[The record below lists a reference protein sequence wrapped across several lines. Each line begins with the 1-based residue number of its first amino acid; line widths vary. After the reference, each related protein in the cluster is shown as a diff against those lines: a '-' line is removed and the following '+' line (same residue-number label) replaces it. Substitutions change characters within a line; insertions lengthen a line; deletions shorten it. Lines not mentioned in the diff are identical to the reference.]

1 MQKWLKNFIV
11 IITSTL
17 CCDFVVAQNI
27 PNKSDSV
34 GIYTK
39 IEIYSKRHKL
49 TKYLYKI
56 VFRPIVVS
64 PQKSEVL
71 MKEFKTVT
79 QNSYVNY
86 EGKIIRQIYIQT
98 LDPFGYSTSKQ
109 YVEPRNIISNTGN
122 KLHIK
127 SRHLTIS
134 NLLLI
139 RKNQIFDSLLLKES
153 ERLIRSRGFVRDVSV
168 FVIATSKLSDSVDIY
183 IRELD
188 KWSIIP
194 NIDVSSSKL
203 KINLVEKNFLGLG
216 HEFKNDFIWY
226 HKTGKNS
233 YNTSYYIPN
242 INNTFINSTLHYNA
256 DEYRN
261 YSKSFALD
269 RPFFSSFTKWAAGF
283 NFTQQYNEYI
293 INSVDSLLFWQKL
306 KLNIQDYWAG
316 NALLIFK
323 GKSETYRTTNFITAI
338 RFLRMR
344 YLEKPIELY
353 DSLQLFSNED
363 FYLTSVGISM
373 RKYVQ
378 DKYIFKFG
386 VTEDIPIGKVF
397 SLTGGYQKKNTDR
410 FYIGSRFSVGNY
422 FNWGYISGNIEY
434 GTYFRTHNAEQGIV
448 NASINYFTRILEIGN
463 WKVRQFAKS
472 QITIGVNRLP
482 NENITINEGY
492 GIDGFNSPELI
503 GTKRI
508 LFTLQTQSYAPLNF
522 IGFCFGPYLIY
533 SIGMLGNET
542 KGFIN
547 NKIYSQI
554 GIGVLIKNENL
565 VLNSF
570 HVSISFY
577 PIIPGNGI
585 DIFKTNSFKT
595 NDFGLRDFEI
605 GKPDAIRYQ

>member
-1 MQKWLKNFIV
+1 MQKWLKIIIV
-11 IITSTL
+11 LISTL
-17 CCDFVVAQNI
+17 CYNYVVAQNI
-27 PNKSDSV
+27 TVNSDSSN
-34 GIYTK
+34 IYNK
-39 IEIYSKRHKL
+39 IETYSKRHNF
-49 TKYLYKI
+49 TKFLYKI
-56 VFRPIVVS
+56 VFRPVVS
-64 PQKSEVL
+64 SSQIPEVFI
-71 MKEFKTVT
+71 KEFVIVK
-79 QNSYVNY
+79 QHSFVNF
-86 EGKIIRQIYIQT
+86 EGKIIRHIYIQT
-98 LDPFGYSTSKQ
+98 LDPFGYSISKPL
-109 YVEPRNIISNTGN
+109 VESKNIIFNAGN

-153 ERLIRSRGFVRDVSV
+153 ERLIRSSGFVRDVSV
-168 FVIATSKLSDSVDIY
+168 FVIATSKLSDSIDIY

-194 NIDVSSSKL
+194 NIDLSSSKL
-203 KINLVEKNFLGLG
+203 KINIVEKNFLGLG
-216 HEFKNDFIWY
+216 HEFKNAFTWY
-226 HKTGKNS
+226 HTTGKNS

-242 INNTFINSTLHYNA
+242 INNTFINSTLHYNS
-256 DEYRN
+256 DEFRN

-283 NFTQQYNEYI
+283 NLAQQYSEYI
-293 INSVDSLLFWQKL
+293 INSGDSLLFWQKL

-316 NALLIFK
+316 NAMQIFK
-323 GKSETYRTTNFITAI
+323 GKSETNRTTNFITAI
-338 RFLRMR
+338 RFLRTR
-344 YLEKPIELY
+344 YIEKPIGLY
-353 DSLQLFSNED
+353 DSLRVFSNED

-397 SLTGGYQKKNTDR
+397 SLTGGYQKKNTNR
-410 FYIGSRFSVGNY
+410 FYVGSRFSLGNY
-422 FNWGYISGNIEY
+422 FNWGYLSCNIEY
-434 GTYFRTHNAEQGIV
+434 GTFFRASNAEQGII
-448 NASINYFTRILEIGN
+448 NANVNYFTRILEIGN
-463 WKVRQFAKS
+463 WKIRQFVKS
-472 QITIGVNRLP
+472 QVTIGVNRLP
-482 NENITINEGY
+482 NENITINDGY

-508 LFTLQTQSYAPLNF
+508 LFTLQTQSYAPWNF
-522 IGFCFGPYLIY
+522 IGFCFGPYLNY

-547 NKIYSQI
+547 NKIYTQI

-565 VLNSF
+565 VLNTF
-570 HVSISFY
+570 HVSVSFY